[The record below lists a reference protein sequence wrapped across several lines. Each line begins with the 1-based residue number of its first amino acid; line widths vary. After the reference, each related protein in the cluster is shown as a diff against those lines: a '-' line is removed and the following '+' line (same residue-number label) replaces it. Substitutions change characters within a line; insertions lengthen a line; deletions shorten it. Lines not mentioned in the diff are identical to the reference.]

1 MKKIIALL
9 IMLLCATVMAIA
21 PSHGN
26 EFKEREVKIAQ
37 YKKWLE
43 TLGPRGS
50 QYWLRLDSTRRPH
63 RLYLGEAFRRA
74 DAQSQEQF
82 IDKYSNYLAGHPEK
96 FMLIDLFD
104 ADTSKLVG
112 EYGFGGFKMHIETR
126 PPDSDN
132 LKIDATATP

>member
-1 MKKIIALL
+1 MNKILVLL
-9 IMLLCATVMAIA
+9 LMFLCAAVIHTA

-26 EFKEREVKIAQ
+26 EFTKREAKIAQ
-37 YKKWLE
+37 YKKWLD

-50 QYWLRLDSTRRPH
+50 QYWLRLDSKRRPH
-63 RLYLGEAFRRA
+63 RLYLGEAFQRA

-112 EYGFGGFKMHIETR
+112 EYGFGGFKMYIEAPR
-126 PPDSDN
+126 N
-132 LKIDATATP
+132 ADALSK